1 MEDIKVG
8 DYIRTKDGT
17 ITKIEDIEFEIK
29 TNMFGQILYKV
40 FIEGN
45 RYYEVIVKHSPNIID
60 LIEVGDYVNG
70 IIVTQS
76 YIDNIKHIAPEIKE
90 NNYGIKSIVTKEMFS
105 SVEYRVENN

>member
-29 TNMFGQILYKV
+29 TNMFGQILHEV
-40 FIEGN
+40 FIEGY

-60 LIEVGDYVNG
+60 LIEVRRLC
-70 IIVTQS
+70 
-76 YIDNIKHIAPEIKE
+76 KW
-90 NNYGIKSIVTKEMFS
+90 TK
-105 SVEYRVENN
+105 N